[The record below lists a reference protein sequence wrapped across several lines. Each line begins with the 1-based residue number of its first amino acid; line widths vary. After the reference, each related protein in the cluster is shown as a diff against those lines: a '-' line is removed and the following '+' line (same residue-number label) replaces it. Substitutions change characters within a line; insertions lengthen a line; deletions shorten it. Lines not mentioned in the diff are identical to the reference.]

1 MTPTYWPS
9 RLVLGLVVLAG
20 WSCDSDSTT
29 EGTTRVTTSL
39 PSVEKQAPEWS
50 HNATIYEVSLRQYSE
65 AGTFAD
71 FEQHL
76 SRLKE
81 MGVKI
86 VWLMPI
92 HPIGEKNRKGS
103 LGSYYSVKDHTAVNS
118 DHGDLDDLKRLVRRV
133 HEMDMYLILDWV
145 ANHTAW
151 DHPWVNDHPDWFTRD
166 ENGDMMSPVPDW
178 SDVVDLDY
186 DNHDMRAAMIEAL
199 QFWVREAD
207 IDGYRCDV
215 AGMVPLD
222 FWRAARAELDDIKPV
237 FMLAEWDEP
246 ELHEA
251 FDMTYSW
258 GFHHLMNAVAK
269 GEKNAPDIEAFF
281 ASSPQEYPGDAFRM
295 QFTSNH
301 DENAW
306 NGTVFERL
314 GDGAATFAVLAATVA
329 GMPLVYSGQE
339 AGLDRRLA
347 FFEKDV
353 IEWREH
359 AFFDM
364 YEVLMNLNQTN
375 RALWNGSLGGEM
387 QWLNSGE
394 TNGVLAFTRET
405 DGDKVLAV
413 FNLSRVQVRTTVEG
427 ASLRGTYTEILRDES
442 SNFSFGESVQ
452 MTLEP
457 WEYRVYL
464 KN

>member
-1 MTPTYWPS
+1 
-9 RLVLGLVVLAG
+9 
-20 WSCDSDSTT
+20 
-29 EGTTRVTTSL
+29 L
-39 PSVEKQAPEWS
+39 PSVEKRAPEWS
-50 HNATIYEVSLRQYSE
+50 HNATIYEVNLRQYSE

-76 SRLKE
+76 PRLKE

-92 HPIGEKNRKGS
+92 HPIGGKNRKGS
-103 LGSYYSVKDHTAVNS
+103 LGSYYSVKDYTAVNPE
-118 DHGDLDDLKRLVRRV
+118 HGDLDDLKRLVRRV

-151 DHPWVNDHPDWFTRD
+151 DHPWVDDHPDWYSRD
-166 ENGDMMSPVPDW
+166 EEGNMMPPVPDW

-207 IDGYRCDV
+207 VDGYRCDV
-215 AGMVPLD
+215 AGMVPPD
-222 FWRAARAELDDIKPV
+222 FWRAARAELDKIKPV

-269 GEKNAPDIEAFF
+269 GEKNADDIESFF
-281 ASSPQEYPGDAFRM
+281 ASDAQKYSGEAFRM

-314 GDGAATFAVLAATVA
+314 GDGAATFAVLAATVP

-339 AGLDRRLA
+339 AGLVERLA
-347 FFEKDV
+347 FFDKDV

-375 RALWNGSLGGEM
+375 RALWNGSFGGEAR
-387 QWLNSGE
+387 WLSSANTSSI
-394 TNGVLAFTRET
+394 LAFTREK

-413 FNLSRVQVRTTVEG
+413 FNLSRAQVRTTVEG

-442 SNFSFGESVQ
+442 SNLSFGESVQ

-457 WEYRVYL
+457 WEYRVYV
-464 KN
+464 KE